1 MLNLIQKKSFG
12 IGKLTYPFRLIGY
25 NFGIVIIL
33 ISLSSLQEID
43 LTKIIFI
50 IFAFLSPHIGFLLYK
65 KSDSKREVE
74 YWNLNLDAFLLG
86 AFMVMMNFAFVPCLV
101 FFSMIMSSHATI
113 IGFHQIFKRSLF
125 FFAGMILMG
134 LIVGFN
140 MDLASASAVEI
151 VSLVALG
158 IFSITYSYFGFVRSD
173 LLRQAK
179 SALKEQNEEIAD
191 KNEQLSALN
200 AEKNH
205 LLGIAAHDL
214 KSPLNQIIGLIEVL
228 DIAPEDLTS
237 EQKECFDFINDS
249 AHRMKGM
256 IDKILDVNAIDSGKL
271 NFNYELLDVG
281 SYLAAKVQ
289 NFQVAAARKN
299 IEMHFTHNDGEL
311 LINVD
316 VDYLT
321 QVVENLVSNAL
332 KFSEK
337 NKNVFIT
344 VDKEGDSV
352 AIKVR
357 DEGPGISAEDKQQL
371 FKKFKQL
378 SARPTANEP
387 STGLGLSIVKKYTEA
402 MGGKV
407 SCESELG
414 KGTTFELTFDL
425 VKGSKKNVS

>member
-12 IGKLTYPFRLIGY
+12 IGRLTYPFRLIGY

-43 LTKIIFI
+43 LTKVIFI

-65 KSDSKREVE
+65 KSNSKREVE

-113 IGFHQIFKRSLF
+113 IGFDQIFKRSLF
-125 FFAGMILMG
+125 FFGGMILMG

-140 MDLASASAVEI
+140 LDLASASAVEI

-214 KSPLNQIIGLIEVL
+214 KSPLNQMIGLVEVL
-228 DIAPEDLTS
+228 DIAPEDLTK

-271 NFNYELLDVG
+271 NFNYQLLDVG
-281 SYLAAKVQ
+281 SYLASKVQ
-289 NFQVAAARKN
+289 TFEVAADRKN
-299 IEMHFTHNDGEL
+299 IKIHFTNDSGL

-316 VDYLT
+316 EDYLT

-332 KFSEK
+332 KFSK
-337 NKNVFIT
+337 PNKNVFIT
-344 VDKEGDSV
+344 LCKKGDSGV
-352 AIKVR
+352 IKVR
-357 DEGPGISAEDKQQL
+357 DEGPGISEEDKQQL
-371 FKKFKQL
+371 FKKFKPL

-387 STGLGLSIVKKYTEA
+387 STGLGLSIVKKFTEA

-414 KGTTFELTFDL
+414 KGTTFALAFDL
-425 VKGSKKNVS
+425 VKVSEENTD